1 MLFPKEEE
9 KKEEKKRGAKRLG
22 MERIVESQV
31 FTDEQKVQVIKAVV
45 DKNIEVSMNCNFE
58 QINDYYFI
66 VVNNVYS
73 YAMTFKDGFQ
83 FLKLYTSNKT
93 IIKELTA
100 VAYPLKN
107 ACFDYIINGNFIVY
121 NKETIF
127 PYMRYN
133 IKDNALV
140 YFSKGENAEI
150 IKNIFDKF
158 PMYFY
163 VQYNLIESSH
173 TNKINL
179 CYLNLD
185 EIDSFT
191 FENDNIKIHYKKQ
204 IEKPKPKDKYM
215 KMVDEKIYGKQE
227 YTQFIINSIKKD
239 IIKCIKKA
247 QADLEDEVT
256 VEVFHTYP
264 EITEFI
270 EYICK
275 TKNFTFT
282 NDSPNQFTITFQ

>member
-1 MLFPKEEE
+1 
-9 KKEEKKRGAKRLG
+9 
-22 MERIVESQV
+22 MERIVESNV

-45 DKNIEVSMNCNFE
+45 DKNIEVNTNCNFE
-58 QINDYYFI
+58 QIDDYYFI

-107 ACFDYIINGNFIVY
+107 ACFDYIINGNFVVY
-121 NKETIF
+121 NEETIF

-133 IKDNALV
+133 VKDNALV
-140 YFSKGENAEI
+140 YFSTGENADI

-163 VQYNLIESSH
+163 VRYNLIESSH
-173 TNKINL
+173 TNKIDL
-179 CYLNLD
+179 RYLNLD
-185 EIDSFT
+185 EIDCFT
-191 FENDNIKIHYKKQ
+191 LENDNIKIIYKKP
-204 IEKPKPKDKYM
+204 IEKPIEKPKDKYM
-215 KMVDEKIYGKQE
+215 KMVDEKIYDKQE
-227 YTQFIINSIKKD
+227 YTQFTINRTKKD

-275 TKNFTFT
+275 TKNFTLT
-282 NDSPNQFTITFQ
+282 KNPRNQFTITFQ